1 LTPARIAG
9 AARLVLGNRSSMCY
23 TFAMAVMFGSILAY
37 VGMVQQIFAQVFH
50 RAALMPAMFALCA
63 IAMGAAAFVNSRIV
77 ERLGM
82 RMISHTAL
90 MAFIA
95 VTLLHVLVA
104 ALGVEQIWSFVL
116 LQSLTMACF
125 SLSVSNFGAM
135 AMEPMGSVAGIAAS
149 LQGFM
154 STSGGALVGAVI
166 GRQFGGSTL
175 PLAGGALCCG
185 LAALLLVLL
194 AEKGRLFRHHHAAA
208 DLGEAS
214 AAGAP

>member
-1 LTPARIAG
+1 
-9 AARLVLGNRSSMCY
+9 
-23 TFAMAVMFGSILAY
+23 MAVMFGSILAY

-50 RAALMPAMFALCA
+50 RGALMPAMFALCA
-63 IAMGAAAFVNSRIV
+63 ISMGAAAFLNSRIV

-90 MAFIA
+90 LAFIA

-104 ALGVEQIWSFVL
+104 ASGVEKIWSFVL
-116 LQSLTMACF
+116 LQSLAMACF

-154 STSGGALVGAVI
+154 STSGGAIVGAVI
-166 GRQFGGSTL
+166 GRQFDGSTL
-175 PLAGGALCCG
+175 PLAAGALCCG

-194 AEKGRLFRHHHAAA
+194 AEKGRLFKHHHAAA
-208 DLGEAS
+208 DLGVAS
-214 AAGAP
+214 TAAP